1 MHTETEVETV
11 LNVPYSD
18 SEYPP
23 ELVELWIRNAKIT
36 KMKLSTGEIKP
47 QSVRDFAA
55 EHGIILD

>member
-1 MHTETEVETV
+1 MHTETEAEPV

-23 ELVELWIRNAKIT
+23 ELVELWIRRSDILAL
-36 KMKLSTGEIKP
+36 KLETGEVKH

-55 EHGIILD
+55 ERGIILD